1 MDKLDVGDL
10 SLRFLTSSFELW
22 EEGREMRHCADG
34 YAEHCQKYNFR
45 MASVTQGGR
54 RVATA
59 LFRWLDGEL
68 GLVQVAGKTNKP
80 VPESLK
86 RRLKGIQLPADA
98 KCYELPVAPEVDPVS
113 RPTCILRKETTEGD
127 PATAVISSTNVFCRE
142 VEINPIE
149 ALTDTFHVQF
159 TSQLG
164 TAKDPLARQK
174 NFELILSREELREL
188 QGLIERTLN

>member
-1 MDKLDVGDL
+1 LEGLPSTSENIDRRRIQPVDATSWLNRSAGVHFSVQ
-10 SLRFLTSSFELW
+10 SLT
-22 EEGREMRHCADG
+22 AD
-34 YAEHCQKYNFR
+34 AQHTDRLRNIP
-45 MASVTQGGR
+45 
-54 RVATA
+54 
-59 LFRWLDGEL
+59 L
-68 GLVQVAGKTNKP
+68 AGKTNKP

-98 KCYELPVAPEVDPVS
+98 KCYELPVAPEVDPV
-113 RPTCILRKETTEGD
+113 RLPKCILRRETTEGD
-127 PATAVISSTNVFCRE
+127 AATAVISSTDVFCRE